1 MTEEELQRYWSTVGQ
16 RIKDRE
22 DGNLLA
28 GDDSPYYQYKAEQF
42 SARFLPRIPVAGL
55 DVLDVGCGAGGTLRW
70 MAQHN
75 PKRLV
80 GCDQA
85 PGMIELATR
94 HVPSAEMVQTDGD
107 SLPFADQSFDIVT
120 TVTVLQHNPDERCTR
135 LLGEICR
142 VSRGQVLLF
151 EDTSLVMR
159 PRPVGQGQYLN
170 FYGRPVGWYAG
181 VCAVHGFELIE
192 TQYLQTM
199 ASLRTF
205 LFLWQFLNRT
215 RRRKTDEGAPFSPLH
230 LAVEKRTLPVT
241 KRLDPFIRYR
251 KGENTMMRFEKRRS

>member
-1 MTEEELQRYWSTVGQ
+1 MTDDDMRRYWSTVGQ
-16 RIKDRE
+16 RIEDRE

-42 SARFLPRIPVAGL
+42 SARFLPRIPVSGL

-70 MAQHN
+70 MAKHN

-85 PGMIELATR
+85 PGMIELAR
-94 HVPSAEMVQTDGD
+94 QNVPSAEIVQTDGE
-107 SLPFADQSFDIVT
+107 SLPFADQAFDVVT
-120 TVTVLQHNPDERCTR
+120 TVTVLQHNPDERRTR
-135 LLGEICR
+135 LLGEIGRVCR
-142 VSRGQVLLF
+142 DQVLLF

-159 PRPVGQGQYLN
+159 PRPLVQGQYRN

-215 RRRKTDEGAPFSPLH
+215 RRGKTDEGAPFSPLH
-230 LAVEKRTLPVT
+230 LAIEKRTLPVT
-241 KRLDPFIRYR
+241 KRLDPFIQYH
-251 KGENTMMRFEKRRS
+251 KGENTMMRFERRRS